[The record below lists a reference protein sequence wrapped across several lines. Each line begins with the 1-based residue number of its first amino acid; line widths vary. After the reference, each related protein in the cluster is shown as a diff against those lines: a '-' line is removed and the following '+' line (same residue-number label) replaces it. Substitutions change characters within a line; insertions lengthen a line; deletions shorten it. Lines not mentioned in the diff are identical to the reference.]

1 MPCMLGRVYMNGK
14 FARVMAVCRAFATPW
29 EVCFDVA
36 HPPLADVLRYLCFSF
51 CLKEGQRMRNA
62 SPLFFL

>member
-1 MPCMLGRVYMNGK
+1 MQLKDERIGRSTNK
-14 FARVMAVCRAFATPW
+14 AFATPW

-62 SPLFFL
+62 SPLSFL

>member
-1 MPCMLGRVYMNGK
+1 MQLKDERIGRNTNK
-14 FARVMAVCRAFATPW
+14 AFATPW

-51 CLKEGQRMRNA
+51 CLKEGQRMRRA
-62 SPLFFL
+62 SALSFFL